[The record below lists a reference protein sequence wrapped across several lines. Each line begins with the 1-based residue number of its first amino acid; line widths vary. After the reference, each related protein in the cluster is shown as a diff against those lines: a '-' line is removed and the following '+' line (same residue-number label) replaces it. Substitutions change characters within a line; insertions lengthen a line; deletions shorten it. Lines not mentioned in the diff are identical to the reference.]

1 MEIFRESGVAS
12 IFTVPLIDASK
23 RPSYKTNPTLEAGD
37 VKVIRHT
44 GGAWDVSNIA
54 SLPSAIVGATSN
66 VLVSLTDTELT
77 SDDLKYPIIVQFIDQ
92 TAINEWDNQTVIIW
106 TQVLNVD
113 LLKINHES
121 ISGNDAI
128 LNLKQLNIV
137 CDSGKAVNIK
147 SLDNIG
153 IDIKGGETYEG
164 VKIEGGDDGNG
175 LTISA
180 GESAHGVEINA
191 GTNGGYAVKIRNDYS
206 GPAVSIQSIDGVGF
220 DCFGKV
226 AGIRAISI
234 GDGAGTGLICQG
246 IDHGIL
252 ATSKEAPSSGAGILA
267 EGGGGPGIEAVGDDG
282 FSGILAKT
290 VDNGCGIEAIGSSD
304 QPGIKVTGGLTGDG
318 MYIEAG
324 PNGNGNGLAVQGQ
337 SDGIY
342 AYSQDGAN
350 GMYLQGDGEGS
361 GLYIAGG
368 IEGNGIDVDSGPTA
382 GNGINI
388 LSDVG
393 IGINVQGGLD
403 KPGIKVSGGITGN
416 AIEIVGGA
424 TSGNGIDIS
433 TIEGLGIKIIAGG
446 TEKDGISIQGSPDGN
461 GIKID
466 GFGIGHGIKVAAGI
480 EGSGIVVYGGSD
492 LELGGPAID
501 LIGSNTNTYA
511 VQIHGGASIL
521 SNTALPGLL
530 ITGDDESPGVSI
542 TGGSSG
548 NGIDIVG
555 AVGPSFYDINAKE
568 VRGLTHL
575 DSEIDTV
582 PISEVLELVMAMVN
596 GRFVKDD
603 PEPGQITFYKRDDV
617 TPLFTVAV
625 TETERERTDIPE

>member
-1 MEIFRESGVAS
+1 MEIFRESEVAS

-23 RPSYKTNPTLEAGD
+23 RPSYKANPTLEAGD

-137 CDSGKAVNIK
+137 CDSGKAVNIE

-180 GESAHGVEINA
+180 GESAHGIEINA

-206 GPAVSIQSIDGVGF
+206 GPAVSIQ
-220 DCFGKV
+220 
-226 AGIRAISI
+226 AI
-234 GDGAGTGLICQG
+234 DGAGLDCSGKTAG
-246 IDHGIL
+246 IKTI
-252 ATSKEAPSSGAGILA
+252 ATEGAGILI
-267 EGGGGPGIEAVGDDG
+267 EGGGGPGIEVIGDDG

-290 VDNGCGIEAIGSSD
+290 VDNGCGIEVIGSSD

-318 MYIEAG
+318 MRIEAG

-368 IEGNGIDVDSGPTA
+368 IEGNGIDVDSGPTT

-466 GFGIGHGIKVAAGI
+466 GFGIGHGIKIAAGI

-511 VQIHGGASIL
+511 VQIHGGMSMV

-530 ITGDDESPGVSI
+530 ITGDSESPGVSI
-542 TGGSSG
+542 AGGSSG

-568 VRGLTHL
+568 VIGLTHL